1 MGNIIPF
8 RRQNR
13 RGFNSSSGGGGTSS
27 TRTSTSTSTSTVGVG
42 AQLGGRR
49 RTTSLNRPIMSSEE
63 TAKQQPSSSFP
74 PVSQQT
80 STTSITSSTAVN
92 KNKNKKKKYDF
103 IPDNYYTLDQ
113 VTAALR
119 ESGLESSNLIIG
131 IDFTKSNEWTGKISF
146 NNRSLHK
153 IGDIPN
159 PYEKAISIIG
169 KTLAPFDE
177 DNLIPCFG
185 FGDSTTHDQEV
196 FSFHNDHSPCH
207 GFEEVLSCYKQ
218 IVPNLRLSGPT
229 SYAPVVEA
237 AVDIV
242 EKSGGQY
249 HVLVIIADG
258 QVTRSVNTGDEELS
272 PQEEKTINS
281 IVNASNYP
289 LSIVLVGVG
298 DGPWEDM
305 KKFDDKVP
313 DREFDNFQFVNF
325 TAIMSK
331 DATPSEKETAFAL
344 AALMEIPI
352 QYKAAIELG
361 LLGLVE
367 NVGQECP
374 TVPFAASRL
383 PAVSGCIPGD
393 CTQSGPTDEKRSSMC
408 TYVKNNILQTNI

>member
-27 TRTSTSTSTSTVGVG
+27 TSTSTSGVG
-42 AQLGGRR
+42 AQVGGRR
-49 RTTSLNRPIMSSEE
+49 RTSLNRPIMSFEE
-63 TAKQQPSSSFP
+63 TATQQPSSSFP

-80 STTSITSSTAVN
+80 STTSITSSTAAN
-92 KNKNKKKKYDF
+92 KNKNKKKKKKYDF
-103 IPDNYYTLDQ
+103 IPDNYSTLDQ

-313 DREFDNFQFVNF
+313 AREFDNFQFVNF

-361 LLGLVE
+361 LLGRVTGKAKK
-367 NVGQECP
+367 V
-374 TVPFAASRL
+374 VPRPPPVPYTPRPSRERSNL
-383 PAVSGCIPGD
+383 STPVV
-393 CTQSGPTDEKRSSMC
+393 DEQ
-408 TYVKNNILQTNI
+408 NQFDNFE